1 MQRLWTHRIYLKE
14 QLKMTE
20 ENIHEN
26 CENYNSKK
34 DMCLKW
40 FETEVSKRY
49 KVCKEYSEFSDKELA
64 RKWSN

>member
-1 MQRLWTHRIYLKE
+1 MQRLSFKVLGGNA
-14 QLKMTE
+14 MTE